1 MKKTIILSV
10 TLLLMAGISSAQW
23 NFNGIHI
30 YNSNTGNVG
39 IGTGDSFIPNEKL
52 HINTGSNTAGLMA
65 ESSYTGTTMK
75 AIGYFRIKNTATGDL
90 FNMSLRKNGANHEML
105 QSCYDASTST
115 WREYA
120 YFNYTSKKYEMR
132 AGINDAEFKNS
143 GNVLFNNSGNVGVG
157 TSSPDATLSVANTS
171 LVGTAYPGSF
181 QIGQSNGFNLVCDD
195 NEIQSRYNGGANALL
210 LQYWGGDLIACVAGG
225 TASFYGPVQ
234 MYNNLQVSGRIGIKT
249 TPFYDL
255 HISSTDYSAAYI
267 SDPYDGG
274 TVMNIV
280 AGGAGAGTWALY
292 AYATTL
298 GYAAYFSGNVYC
310 TGSYLPSD
318 EKLKENIQPLQNSLD
333 KIMKL
338 DVKTYNYKPEFAELN
353 LPTTMQYG
361 FTAQNIENEFPEL
374 VKLNPAKGEEQP
386 VEFKAVNYIGLIP
399 VLTEALQEQ
408 HREIEAKDA
417 RIDDLQK
424 QLNDLKAMV
433 LAIQQDR

>member
-1 MKKTIILSV
+1 MKKIIILSFS
-10 TLLLMAGISSAQW
+10 LLLLAGISEAQW
-23 NFNGIHI
+23 SFSGPNI
-30 YNSNTGNVG
+30 YNTNSGNVG
-39 IGTGDSFIPNEKL
+39 IGNNIPGSLLYVGKIMTEPTITVRNFGGTG
-52 HINTGSNTAGLMA
+52 G
-65 ESSYTGTTMK
+65 
-75 AIGYFRIKNTATGDL
+75 ATYSMVD
-90 FNMSLRKNGANHEML
+90 
-105 QSCYDASTST
+105 DASGAD
-115 WREYA
+115 W
-120 YFNYTSKKYEMR
+120 K
-132 AGINDAEFKNS
+132 FKATNS
-143 GNVLFNNSGNVGVG
+143 GGFKIRDHAFSLDVFVIEPNSLANALYINSAGNVGIK
-157 TSSPDATLSVANTS
+157 TNSPNASLSVANTN
-171 LVGTAYPGSF
+171 LGGIATTGSF
-181 QIGQSNGFNLVCDD
+181 QIGQSSTYNLVCDN
-195 NEIQSRYNGGANALL
+195 NELQARYNGAANTLF
-210 LQYWGGDLIACVAGG
+210 LQYWGGDISACASGG
-225 TASFYGPVQ
+225 TASFHGPVN
-234 MYNNLQVSGRIGIKT
+234 MYSNLNVQGKIGVKT
-249 TPFYDL
+249 EPSYDL
-255 HISSTDYSAAYI
+255 HINSSDYTAAHI
-267 SDPYDGG
+267 TSPFNGG
-274 TVMNIV
+274 TVVNII
-280 AGGAGAGTWALY
+280 ANGTASGTWGLY
-292 AYATTL
+292 AYATTA
-298 GYAAYFSGNVYC
+298 GYAAYFSGNIYC